1 VAGLI
6 PDSPSVA
13 AAPLVEQLQHELR
26 AEQDTNLLLREN
38 MADLVLAMEDKG
50 WVDIASSV
58 QRDFSPEARKTL
70 TGLCRSMAIANPL
83 LKRGM
88 QIRIGYIWGQGVQV
102 RARATGDDSAQDVNA
117 VVQTFWDANQA
128 TFAGDEAH
136 DQLERGA
143 ATEGNVFICCFTSPM
158 TGAVRIRTAL
168 ADEVVEI
175 ITNPDDRDEPW
186 YYIRHVPQ
194 KVVEQAYQRGG
205 TRTRNQVAKVA
216 HPALGYR
223 PQQRPKSIDGMP
235 IRWDAPIKHVKVNP
249 VAGWRFGVP
258 DVYASLAW
266 ARAYKDFLVDWAQL
280 THSLSLIAWQATGG
294 TKSKAQKVASGI
306 AAAANGP
313 GVGAI
318 PPVGSGP
325 AGQAAVGT
333 TDVKLEAVSKSGATI
348 DANSGKPLAGMAAAG
363 LGLPVT
369 MLLAD
374 PGITGARAVAET
386 LDLPTILEMG
396 MRRLLWQAAFTE
408 VIEYV
413 IDQSAIAPRGPLRG
427 TMSRDEWGRLHI
439 TLTGEVEKTLD
450 WDWPPLVD
458 VDPVELVKA
467 IVSSADTTL
476 GRAVPVVLLRLLLNA
491 LGVKDVDEVLEEV
504 TDDEGR
510 LLDPD
515 LPAAQA
521 AVDAERRRRAAG
533 TDPVVPAEDPDTVSG
548 DV

>member
-26 AEQDTNLLLREN
+26 AEQDTNLLLRES

-88 QIRIGYIWGQGVQV
+88 LVRIGYIWGQGVQV
-102 RARATGDDSAQDVNA
+102 RARAAGEEQAQDVNA
-117 VVQTFWDANQA
+117 VVQAFWDANQA

-158 TGAVRIRTAL
+158 SGDVRIRTAL
-168 ADEVVEI
+168 ADEVVDI

-216 HPALGYR
+216 HPALGHR

-280 THSLSLIAWQATGG
+280 TKSLSKIAWQATGA
-294 TKSKAQKVASGI
+294 TKSRAQKVASEI
-306 AAAANGP
+306 TRANGSGIGP
-313 GVGAI
+313 VPPLGAA
-318 PPVGSGP
+318 PSGP

-333 TDVKLEAVSKSGATI
+333 TDVRLEAVSKSGATI

-413 IDQSAIAPRGPLRG
+413 IDQAAIAPRGPLRG
-427 TMSRDEWGRLHI
+427 TMSRDEWGQLHV

-467 IVSSADTTL
+467 INESADTTI

-491 LGVKDVDEVLEEV
+491 LGVKDVDEVLDKV
-504 TDDEGR
+504 TDDDGNFI
-510 LLDPD
+510 DPEVSAGD
-515 LPAAQA
+515 T
-521 AVDAERRRRAAG
+521 AVQRFRRG
-533 TDPVVPAEDPDTVSG
+533 EDPAEVL
-548 DV
+548 

>member
-1 VAGLI
+1 MAGLI
-6 PDSPSVA
+6 PDSPNVT
-13 AAPLVEQLQHELR
+13 AAPVVEQLQSELR
-26 AEQDTNLLLREN
+26 AEQDTNLLLREG
-38 MADLVLAMEDKG
+38 MADLVLALEDKG

-58 QRDFSPEARKTL
+58 QRDFSPEARKAL
-70 TGLCRSMAIANPL
+70 TTLCRTMAIANPL

-88 QIRIGYIWGQGVQV
+88 QIRIGYIWGQGVQI
-102 RARATGDDSAQDVNA
+102 RARAAGDEQAQDVNA
-117 VVQTFWDANQA
+117 VVQAFWDANAA
-128 TFAGDEAH
+128 TLSGTTAH
-136 DQLERGA
+136 DQLERGV
-143 ATEGNVFICCFTSPM
+143 ATEGNVYIACFTSPLS
-158 TGAVRIRTAL
+158 GDVRVRTAL
-168 ADEVVEI
+168 ADEVVDI
-175 ITNPDDRDEPW
+175 VTNPEDRDEPW
-186 YYIRHVPQ
+186 FYVREVPQ
-194 KVVEQAYQRGG
+194 KVVEKAYQPGQ
-205 TRTRNQVAKVA
+205 TRTRNQVARIA

-223 PQQRPKSIDGMP
+223 PQQRPKSIDGIP
-235 IRWDAPIKHVKVNP
+235 IRWDAPMKHVKVNP

-294 TKSKAQKVASGI
+294 SKSKAQTVAAGI
-306 AAAANGP
+306 AKAANGP

-325 AGQAAVGT
+325 AGQTAVGT
-333 TDVKLEAVSKSGATI
+333 ADVKLEAVSKSGATI

-408 VIEYV
+408 IIEYV
-413 IDQSAIAPRGPLRG
+413 IDQAAIAPRGGLRG
-427 TMSRDEWGRLHI
+427 TMSRDEWGALHV
-439 TLTGEVEKTLD
+439 TLTGKVEKTLD

-467 IVSSADTTL
+467 IVSASDTTV
-476 GRAVPVVLLRLLLNA
+476 GRAIPLVLLRLLLNA
-491 LGVKDVDEVLEEV
+491 LGVKDVDEVLDPLTDADGNFIDPEV
-504 TDDEGR
+504 TAGDTAVTRFRQGQ
-510 LLDPD
+510 DP
-515 LPAAQA
+515 AQ
-521 AVDAERRRRAAG
+521 VL
-533 TDPVVPAEDPDTVSG
+533 
-548 DV
+548 

>member
-1 VAGLI
+1 MAGLI

-26 AEQDTNLLLREN
+26 AEQDTNLLLRES

-50 WVDIASSV
+50 WTDIASSV

-102 RARATGDDSAQDVNA
+102 RARAAGDEQTQDVNA
-117 VVQTFWDANQA
+117 VVQAFWDANA
-128 TFAGDEAH
+128 STLSGDEAH

-143 ATEGNVFICCFTSPM
+143 ATEGNVYICCFTSPL
-158 TGAVRIRTAL
+158 TGDVRVRTAL
-168 ADEVVEI
+168 ADEVVDI

-186 YYIRHVPQ
+186 YYIREVPQ
-194 KVVEQAYQRGG
+194 KVVEKAYQRGG
-205 TRTRNQVAKVA
+205 ARTRNQIARIA
-216 HPALGYR
+216 HPALGYWPRTR
-223 PQQRPKSIDGMP
+223 PQTLDGMP

-249 VAGWRFGVP
+249 VAGWRFGIP

-396 MRRLLWQAAFTE
+396 MRRLLWQATFTE
-408 VIEYV
+408 IIEYV
-413 IDQSAIAPRGPLRG
+413 INVSAVSPRGALRG
-427 TMSRDEWGRLHI
+427 TLTRDEWGRANV
-439 TLTGEVEKTLD
+439 TLAGDVEKTLD

-467 IVSSADTTL
+467 INESAETPL

-491 LGVKDVDEVLEEV
+491 LGVKDVDEVLDEV
-504 TDDEGR
+504 TDDDGNWV
-510 LLDPD
+510 DPQVTAGNEAIRRFRDGDDPASD
-515 LPAAQA
+515 L
-521 AVDAERRRRAAG
+521 
-533 TDPVVPAEDPDTVSG
+533 T
-548 DV
+548 

>member
-1 VAGLI
+1 MAGLI
-6 PDSPSVA
+6 PSTA
-13 AAPLVEQLQHELR
+13 AHAPVVEQLQSELR
-26 AEQDTNLLLREN
+26 ASQENELILREN
-38 MADLVLAMEDKG
+38 LADLQLALEDKG
-50 WVDIASSV
+50 WDQISSAV
-58 QRDFSPEARKTL
+58 QRDFSPEARKAL
-70 TGLCRSMAIANPL
+70 ARICRHMAIANPL

-88 QIRIGYIWGQGVQV
+88 QIRIGYVWGQGVQV
-102 RARATGDDSAQDVNA
+102 RARAAGEEQAQDVNA
-117 VVQTFWDANQA
+117 VVQGFLDANKT
-128 TFAGDEAH
+128 TFSGDEAH

-143 ATEGNVFICCFTSPM
+143 ATEGNVYIACFTSPM

-168 ADEVVEI
+168 ADEVVDV

-186 YYIRHVPQ
+186 YYVREVPQ
-194 KVVEQAYQRGG
+194 RIVEKGYQRGA
-205 TRTRNQVAKVA
+205 TRTRNQIARVA

-223 PQQRPKSIDGMP
+223 PQVRPQTLDGMP

-249 VAGWRFGVP
+249 VAGWRFGIP

-294 TKSKAQKVASGI
+294 TTSKAQKVAQGI
-306 AAAANGP
+306 AAANGGNGP
-313 GVGAI
+313 GVGGI
-318 PPVGSGP
+318 PPIGGGQ

-333 TDVKLEAVSKSGATI
+333 PDVRLEAVSKSGATI
-348 DANSGKPLAGMAAAG
+348 DADSGKPLAGMAAAG

-374 PGITGARAVAET
+374 PGVTGARAVAET

-413 IDQSAIAPRGPLRG
+413 VDQAAIAPRGPLRG
-427 TMSRDEWGRLHI
+427 AMSRDEWGRLQVK
-439 TLTGEVEKTLD
+439 LTGDVEKTLD

-467 IVSSADTTL
+467 ITASAETTI

-491 LGVKDVDEVLEEV
+491 LGVKDVDEVLEQV

-510 LLDPD
+510 LIDPD
-515 LPAAQA
+515 LVAAQA
-521 AVDAERRRRAAG
+521 AVDDERRRRAAG
-533 TDPVVPAEDPDTVSG
+533 ADPVGPAGDPD
-548 DV
+548 DEDA

>member
-1 VAGLI
+1 MAGLI
-6 PDSPSVA
+6 PDTNTGH
-13 AAPLVEQLQHELR
+13 APVVEQLQSELR
-26 AEQDTNLLLREN
+26 AEQETNLLLREG

-50 WVDIASSV
+50 WTDIASSV

-70 TGLCRSMAIANPL
+70 SALCRSMSIANPL

-88 QIRIGYIWGQGVQV
+88 LIRIGYIWGQGVQV
-102 RARATGDDSAQDVNA
+102 RARAAGNEDTQDVNA
-117 VVQTFWDANQA
+117 VVQGFLDANKT
-128 TFAGDEAH
+128 TFSGDEAH
-136 DQLERGA
+136 DLLERGA
-143 ATEGNVFICCFTSPM
+143 ATEGNVYIACFTSPL
-158 TGAVRIRTAL
+158 TGDVRVRTAL
-168 ADEVVEI
+168 ADEVVDI
-175 ITNPDDRDEPW
+175 ITNPDDREEPW
-186 YYIRHVPQ
+186 FYIREVPQ
-194 KVVEQAYQRGG
+194 KVVEKAYQRGG
-205 TRTRNQVAKVA
+205 TRTRNQIARTA
-216 HPALGYR
+216 HPALGYW
-223 PQQRPKSIDGMP
+223 PTQRPTSLDGIP

-294 TKSKAQKVASGI
+294 TKSKAQTVAAGI
-306 AAAANGP
+306 AKANGGGNGP
-313 GVGAI
+313 GVGGI

-325 AGQAAVGT
+325 AGQTAVGT
-333 TDVKLEAVSKSGATI
+333 PDVKLEAVSKSGATI

-413 IDQSAIAPRGPLRG
+413 INQSVLAPRGALRG
-427 TMSRDEWGRLHI
+427 TLSRDEWGHLHV
-439 TLTGEVEKTLD
+439 TLTGDVEKTLD

-458 VDPVELVKA
+458 IDPVELVKA
-467 IVSSADTTL
+467 ITDASDSTV
-476 GRAVPVVLLRLLLNA
+476 GRAVPLVLLRLLLNA
-491 LGVKDVDEVLEEV
+491 LGVKDADEVLKKV
-504 TDDEGR
+504 TDDEGNWI
-510 LLDPD
+510 DPQASAGAEAVRRFRDGADPASD
-515 LPAAQA
+515 L
-521 AVDAERRRRAAG
+521 
-533 TDPVVPAEDPDTVSG
+533 T
-548 DV
+548 

>member
-1 VAGLI
+1 MAGLI
-6 PDSPSVA
+6 PDSPTVA

-50 WVDIASSV
+50 WHDIASSV

-70 TGLCRSMAIANPL
+70 SGLCRTMSIANPL
-83 LKRGM
+83 LKRGV

-102 RARATGDDSAQDVNA
+102 RARAAGDEETQDVNA
-117 VVQTFWDANQA
+117 VVQGFWDANKK
-128 TFAGDEAH
+128 TFSGDEAH
-136 DQLERGA
+136 DILERGA
-143 ATEGNVFICCFTSPM
+143 ATEGNVYIACFTSPLS
-158 TGAVRIRTAL
+158 GDVRTRMAL
-168 ADEVVEI
+168 ADEVVDI

-186 YYIRHVPQ
+186 FYVREIPQ
-194 KVVEQAYQRGG
+194 KIVEKAYQRGA
-205 TRTRNQVAKVA
+205 TRTRNQVARVA

-223 PQQRPKSIDGMP
+223 PQQRPKSIDGIP
-235 IRWDAPIKHVKVNP
+235 IRWDAPIKHIKVNP
-249 VAGWRFGVP
+249 VAGWRFGIP

-313 GVGAI
+313 GVGAV
-318 PPVGSGP
+318 PPIGSGP

-408 VIEYV
+408 IIEYV
-413 IDQSAIAPRGPLRG
+413 IDQAAIAPRGPLRG
-427 TMSRDEWGRLHI
+427 TMSRDEWGQLHV
-439 TLTGEVEKTLD
+439 TLTGDVEKTLD

-467 IVSSADTTL
+467 INESAETPL

-491 LGVKDVDEVLEEV
+491 LGVKDVDEVLKEV
-504 TDDEGR
+504 TDDDGNWV
-510 LLDPD
+510 DPQVTAGDQAMRRFRDGDDPASD
-515 LPAAQA
+515 LSSRETT
-521 AVDAERRRRAAG
+521 DAR
-533 TDPVVPAEDPDTVSG
+533 
-548 DV
+548 